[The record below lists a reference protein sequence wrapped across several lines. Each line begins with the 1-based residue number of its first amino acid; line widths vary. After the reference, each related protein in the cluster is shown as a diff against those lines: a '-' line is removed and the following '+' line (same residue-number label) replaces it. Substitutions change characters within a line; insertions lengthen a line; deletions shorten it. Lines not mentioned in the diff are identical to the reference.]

1 MGFPKGVRP
10 AALVLT
16 GVLAALLVN
25 TFLVDRDS
33 HGATPFAGGRVLAL
47 PGPDLNVREYG
58 PMSGE
63 RAVVLLH
70 GYLSSIEWWE
80 QVAPALAASG
90 HRVVAIDLVGH
101 GGSEAT
107 TEDDDYSATGQAAA
121 VENALDVL
129 GIRRAAL
136 VAHSMGGHIATLVAE
151 QKPELIERVAV
162 IDTQGGAGLKD
173 MPAMKTLGCQPVL
186 GALID
191 RFRGIDAIAK
201 SSLQAGF
208 AKDFPPPA
216 LAHRSLE
223 RATHRT
229 VCRSTAATT
238 MNDERAVAE
247 RLAAL
252 GKPVLVIWGEHD
264 TLAPSAAN
272 IAKFTEAGLTP
283 RVVAGSGHS
292 PQVERPEAVV
302 ELVGPFVA

>member
-1 MGFPKGVRP
+1 MRIV
-10 AALVLT
+10 ALVLT
-16 GVLAALLVN
+16 GVVIALVVN
-25 TFLVDRDS
+25 AFLVHRDS
-33 HGATPFAGGRVLAL
+33 HDATPFAGGRVLTID
-47 PGPDLNVREYG
+47 GPDLNVRDYG
-58 PMSGE
+58 PDDE

-80 QVAPALAASG
+80 QVAPALAAPG

-107 TEDDDYSATGQAAA
+107 TADDDYGASGQATA
-121 VENALDVL
+121 VSRALDAL
-129 GIRRAAL
+129 GIHRAAL
-136 VAHSMGGHIATLVAE
+136 VGHSMGGHIATLLAE
-151 QKPELIERVAV
+151 REPERVERVVV
-162 IDTQGGAGLKD
+162 IDTQGGPGLKD
-173 MPAMKTLGCQPVL
+173 MPAMKTVGCWPLV
-186 GALID
+186 GAVMD
-191 RFRGIDAIAK
+191 RFRGVDAIAK
-201 SSLQAGF
+201 GSLQAGF
-208 AKDFPPPA
+208 AEDFPPPA

-252 GKPVLVIWGEHD
+252 DKPVLVIWGEHD

>member
-1 MGFPKGVRP
+1 MRFSRSLRVTALALTGILT
-10 AALVLT
+10 ALV
-16 GVLAALLVN
+16 VN
-25 TFLVDRDS
+25 AFLVDRDS
-33 HGATPFAGGRVLAL
+33 HGATPFAGGRVLTL
-47 PGPDLNVREYG
+47 EGPDLNVREYG
-58 PMSGE
+58 PSTE

-80 QVAPALAASG
+80 QVAPSLAAPG
-90 HRVVAIDLVGH
+90 HRVVALDLVGH

-107 TEDDDYSATGQAAA
+107 TADDDYSASGQATA
-121 VENALDVL
+121 VSRALDAL

-136 VAHSMGGHIATLVAE
+136 VGHSMGGHIATLLAE
-151 QKPELIERVAV
+151 REPERIERVAV
-162 IDTQGGAGLKD
+162 IDTQGGPGLKD
-173 MPAMKTLGCQPVL
+173 MPVMKTLGCRPLL
-186 GALID
+186 GAVID
-191 RFRGIDAIAK
+191 RFRGIDAIAEG
-201 SSLQAGF
+201 SLQAGF
-208 AKDFPPPA
+208 GADFPPPP
-216 LAHRSLE
+216 LAQRSLE

-264 TLAPSAAN
+264 TLAPSATN

-283 RVVAGSGHS
+283 RVIPGSGHS
-292 PQVERPEAVV
+292 PLVERPEAVV